1 MAEFDI
7 TDLNSRVDIVELV
20 SAYGVRLRRSGSEY
34 KGLCPFHD
42 EKTASFM
49 VDPIKGVFHCFG
61 CQKSGNAITFVME
74 KDGLTFKEA
83 VQKLATRY
91 GLDIRSGDSAKNSMD
106 KQQ

>member
-20 SAYGVRLRRSGSEY
+20 NAYGVRLRRSGSEY

-61 CQKSGNAITFVME
+61 FMCTAQFMFNNKKQGASSQKPETRNFNPKQEVKSCQN
-74 KDGLTFKEA
+74 
-83 VQKLATRY
+83 
-91 GLDIRSGDSAKNSMD
+91 
-106 KQQ
+106 